1 MTQDPAPT
9 PAPKPQRPLV
19 ERAGWAV
26 FWNVAFFPLKLLVP
40 FLAGIVIVRQLRAEG
55 FAVYVTSLALLDA
68 LGLFS
73 DFGIE
78 RTLPRFFP
86 EVELRHGRR
95 GILRLLSTV
104 AGIKGV
110 VLLLVV
116 AALAISPEAWI
127 ERFKLGEDG
136 GYILLII
143 GCLLVLGALS
153 DVSIQLLYTH
163 FRQKATNS
171 LDLLVAVVRPSL
183 TAGFILLG
191 WGVAGALLALLIATI
206 VSVVISVWLAVR
218 LVARLPEASQANPER
233 VKTPSNRSLPS
244 RIASFAGLNY
254 LINWS
259 VWLYDL
265 DFVAIM
271 MALLI
276 ASEGRFF
283 VENAAIA
290 LAYKFTKEFL
300 RALVVPLTGVQT
312 PLFARLYAENRIEGL
327 RTAYATLTK
336 VLILGLLPA
345 AVGLILTGRNLLQII
360 YGQIGGDAVF
370 NPQSASTIVACT
382 AILAV
387 GLFGEAMIS
396 VALNVLL
403 VYEDYR
409 AVISAR
415 LVSLVS
421 IPLLIL
427 LIPPYGAVGGAIAIS
442 CAGLGSRLVGLV
454 LGLRRVGLRFPMS
467 FFLRVGAAS
476 LVMGA
481 VLLPLLVYLPPN
493 ISATAAMIILG
504 VAVFFGVFKLLG
516 GMDADDKARL
526 LSLRLP
532 FAKQIAR
539 VL

>member
-1 MTQDPAPT
+1 
-9 PAPKPQRPLV
+9 
-19 ERAGWAV
+19 
-26 FWNVAFFPLKLLVP
+26 
-40 FLAGIVIVRQLRAEG
+40 
-55 FAVYVTSLALLDA
+55 
-68 LGLFS
+68 
-73 DFGIE
+73 
-78 RTLPRFFP
+78 
-86 EVELRHGRR
+86 
-95 GILRLLSTV
+95 
-104 AGIKGV
+104 
-110 VLLLVV
+110 
-116 AALAISPEAWI
+116 
-127 ERFKLGEDG
+127 
-136 GYILLII
+136 
-143 GCLLVLGALS
+143 
-153 DVSIQLLYTH
+153 
-163 FRQKATNS
+163 
-171 LDLLVAVVRPSL
+171 
-183 TAGFILLG
+183 
-191 WGVAGALLALLIATI
+191 
-206 VSVVISVWLAVR
+206 VR
-218 LVARLPEASQANPER
+218 LVVRLPEASQANPER

-265 DFVAIM
+265 DFVALM

-409 AVISAR
+409 AVILAR

-454 LGLRRVGLRFPMS
+454 LGLRRVGLRFPVS
-467 FFLRVGAAS
+467 FFLRVGSAS
-476 LVMGA
+476 LVMGV

-493 ISATAAMIILG
+493 IPATAAMIILG

-516 GMDADDKARL
+516 GMDAEDKARL

-532 FAKQIAR
+532 FARQISR